1 MGKRATHWLLLG
13 VALLAAL
20 LPADLAA
27 QERRIT
33 GRVFRAGTAEPIPN
47 AAVTVVGTTRAAPTF
62 TDTDGRFTISAPSAE
77 TRLAVQAFGFIRME
91 ITLAAG
97 VNAADI
103 ALQQD
108 VFKLDEVVVTGQATT
123 VERRSATTAVAIVSG
138 EELTKVSSPTILNA
152 LTGKIS
158 GVNLQTNSGAPGGG
172 IQLQIRGNNTLLGA
186 HDPLFVVDGVIYSN
200 ASIPTGRGLANSAGS
215 ATQEDDAVNRIAD
228 LNPEDIASIEVLKGA
243 AASSIYGSKAAN
255 GVVVINTVRGQS
267 GAPQF
272 NISQR
277 IGFSTPLK
285 LLETRRWTLDEAVA
299 AFGKKN
305 PDGTRDPALVRPFFE
320 GNPNPYYDQYA
331 QFYDN
336 RKPSHET
343 VVDMRGGSNTTR
355 YYVSGNLKRDEGI
368 ERYTGASRKSLRVNL
383 DQDLGAKFDLRISS
397 VFNRSENDRGWDN
410 NCNSNNCGAY
420 AFAYIPSFIDLTK
433 KNADGTYPKPTVGPQ
448 ANPMQLAELA
458 TNHETNN
465 RFTGGVTLGWNA
477 LEGERQ
483 TLRIVA
489 GGGFDVFEQTND
501 IWSPNELFYEQT
513 QSRPGDAILS
523 NARSLYNNWNINAI
537 HNWDGGSWR
546 ATTSFGG
553 QYEDRWLH
561 TAQIRNRNLL
571 PGQRNVN
578 RGTFPE
584 PAENLTQERTLA
596 LYASEAVRLF
606 EDRLLLQTGARAER
620 SSANG
625 DIDKYYLYPNA
636 SASYRFL
643 DLVGAGSEV
652 KLRAAYGE
660 TGNQP
665 LFGQKFT
672 NLATPQLG
680 GLLGVTV
687 STTAGFADVSPERLK
702 EIEVGLDGNAL
713 DGRLTWEL
721 TGFNRNTTNLLLQRA
736 PAPSSGFAV
745 QIFNG
750 GKIRNSGYE
759 AALGYT
765 PMRSGDKLWITRATF
780 TRYTSEVVDLAGLP
794 AFYPPGSGY
803 GNLGRTRIE
812 QGKPITQIV
821 GFDLNPDG
829 TRGSVVTQLG
839 NSAPD
844 FRVGFVNDVTL
855 GALNINAVLDWQQ
868 GGSVINLTRYLQD
881 DGGTSADWGTAAWE
895 KRYKG
900 YLSTSIRPYI
910 EDATFLK
917 VREVAVTYGVP
928 ERLTQSLRMGARNL
942 RLGVTGRNLFMWT
955 KYSGVDPEV
964 ANFGS
969 AAVRGNLDIGP
980 YPPSRSVF
988 FNISVGF

>member
-1 MGKRATHWLLLG
+1 MGKRATQWLLG
-13 VALLAAL
+13 IALLAAL

-33 GRVFRAGTAEPIPN
+33 GRVFRAGSDQPIPN
-47 AAVTVVGTTRAAPTF
+47 AAVTVVGATRAAPTF
-62 TDTDGRFTISAPSAE
+62 TDTDGRFTIAAPTAE

-91 ITLAAG
+91 VTLAAG
-97 VNAADI
+97 VNSADI

-108 VFKLDEVVVTGQATT
+108 VFRLDEVVVTGQATT

-172 IQLQIRGNNTLLGA
+172 IQLQIRGNNTILGA
-186 HDPLFVVDGVIYSN
+186 YDPLFVVDGVIYSN
-200 ASIPTGRGLANSAGS
+200 ASIPTGRGVANAAGS

-255 GVVVINTVRGQS
+255 GVVVITTTRGQS

-277 IGFSTPLK
+277 IGVSSPLK
-285 LLETRRWTLDEAVA
+285 LLESRRWTLDEAIKEFA
-299 AFGKKN
+299 EKD
-305 PDGTRDPALVRPFFE
+305 PDLVRPFFAN
-320 GNPNPYYDQYA
+320 NPNPYFDQYA

-336 RKPSHET
+336 RKLSHET
-343 VVDMRGGSNTTR
+343 TADMKGGSATTR
-355 YYVSGNLKRDEGI
+355 YYISGNLKRDEGI
-368 ERYTGASRKSLRVNL
+368 ERYTGASRKSLRINL
-383 DQDLGAKFDLRISS
+383 DQDLGSQLDLRISS

-433 KNADGTYPKPTVGPQ
+433 KNADGTYPKPPVGPP

-458 TNHETNN
+458 ENHEVNN
-465 RFTGGVTLGWNA
+465 RFTGGFTLGWNA
-477 LEGERQ
+477 YQAERQ
-483 TLRIVA
+483 SLRLVA
-489 GGGFDVFEQTND
+489 GGGFDIFDQTNT
-501 IWSPNELFYEQT
+501 IWSPNDLFYEQT
-513 QSRPGDAILS
+513 QSLPGDALVS
-523 NARSLYNNWNINAI
+523 GARSLYNNWNVNAI
-537 HNWDGGSWR
+537 HSWDGGALR
-546 ATTSFGG
+546 TTTSFGL

-561 TAQIRNRNLL
+561 TTQMRTRNLL

-578 RGTFPE
+578 RGTNTT
-584 PAENLTQERTLA
+584 ATENLTQERTIA
-596 LYASEAVRLF
+596 LYASEAVRF
-606 EDRLLLQTGARAER
+606 FDDRLLLQGGGRAER

-625 DIDKYYLYPNA
+625 DIEKYYVYPNV

-643 DLVGAGSEV
+643 DLIGSGSEM

-680 GLLGVTV
+680 GQQGITV
-687 STTAGFADVSPERLK
+687 STTSGFADVSPERLK
-702 EIEVGLDGNAL
+702 EVEVGLDGNAFG
-713 DGRLTWEL
+713 GRLTWEL
-721 TGFNRNTTNLLLQRA
+721 TGFDRNTTNLLLQRV

-750 GKIRNSGYE
+750 GKIRNTGVE

-765 PMRSGDKLWITRATF
+765 PIRSGTNLWVTRATF

-812 QGKPITQIV
+812 QGLPITAIV

-829 TRGSVVTQLG
+829 TRGSVIKQLG

-844 FRVGFVNDVTL
+844 FRVGFVNDVTF
-855 GALNINAVLDWQQ
+855 GPLNVNAVLDWQQ

-881 DGGTSADWGTAAWE
+881 DGKTSADWGTEAWK
-895 KRYKG
+895 KRYQG
-900 YLSTSIRPYI
+900 YLATSIRPYI

-928 ERLTQSLRMGARNL
+928 VRLTKSFGLPVNNL

-969 AAVRGNLDIGP
+969 QAVRGNLDIGP
-980 YPPSRSVF
+980 YPPSRSFF